1 MTTDTIETNANDIA
15 SRTEYGFKLSFPKT
29 PFTQNDLRNFKK
41 YSKIPYITIYKRIK
55 SAVNT
60 GELVIKGTKPASGRG
75 RPQAVYVRS
84 DTVTVD
90 AESMI

>member
-1 MTTDTIETNANDIA
+1 MTTNTTDINTNEIA

-41 YSKIPYITIYKRIK
+41 YSKIPYITIYKRIA

-60 GELVIKGTKPASGRG
+60 GELVIKGTKPAANRG
-75 RPQAVYVRS
+75 RPQRVYARS
-84 DTVTVD
+84 DTVETV
-90 AESMI
+90 